1 MIKKIS
7 SILILIF
14 LTSCAQNVAVLGP
27 TLSFVTTGS
36 VNHALM
42 SGTINTG
49 IKHQTGKDVSE
60 HMVQSLDQPL
70 DCSLANSNELD
81 AVFFY
86 DYGDFDCHL
95 IENQ

>member
-1 MIKKIS
+1 MIKKIGC
-7 SILILIF
+7 ILVLIF

-27 TLSFVTTGS
+27 TLSFVSTGS
-36 VNHALM
+36 IGHALM

-49 IKHQTGKDVSE
+49 VKHKTGKDVSE

-81 AVFFY
+81 GVFFN

-95 IENQ
+95 VENQ